1 MMNMN
6 VMTMNVNENQ
16 CIQHE
21 EQIQELARKTAELEA
36 HANFKEQRIS
46 ELIEDNKRIEGKIDN
61 LTDTVNKVM
70 LNSIRDDND
79 LNQRVLT
86 LETKSDTQEK
96 LLNEYEEK
104 ARKQRDEDRAKNNQN
119 IAIIGLVMTGV
130 SLIIALVPKLIP

>member
-119 IAIIGLVMTGV
+119 ITIIGLVMTGV
-130 SLIIALVPKLIP
+130 SLIIALAPKLIP

>member
-1 MMNMN
+1 
-6 VMTMNVNENQ
+6 MTMNVNENQ

-79 LNQRVLT
+79 LKQRVLT

-96 LLNEYEEK
+96 VLKEYEETQ
-104 ARKQRDEDRAKNNQN
+104 RKQREEDRAKTTQYMV
-119 IAIIGLVMTGV
+119 AIGTVIGVL
-130 SLIIALVPKLIP
+130 SFIFAYILK

>member
-1 MMNMN
+1 MN
-6 VMTMNVNENQ
+6 NET
-16 CIQHE
+16 CLQHE

-130 SLIIALVPKLIP
+130 SLIIALAPKLIP

>member
-1 MMNMN
+1 MN
-6 VMTMNVNENQ
+6 NET
-16 CIQHE
+16 CLQHE

-79 LNQRVLT
+79 LKQRVLT

-96 LLNEYEEK
+96 VLKEYEETQ
-104 ARKQRDEDRAKNNQN
+104 RKQREEDRAKTTQYM
-119 IAIIGLVMTGV
+119 AVIGTVIGIL
-130 SLIIALVPKLIP
+130 SFIFAYLLH

>member
-1 MMNMN
+1 MN
-6 VMTMNVNENQ
+6 NET
-16 CIQHE
+16 CLQHE

-61 LTDTVNKVM
+61 LTDTVNKVL

-96 LLNEYEEK
+96 LLKEYEEK

>member
-1 MMNMN
+1 MS
-6 VMTMNVNENQ
+6 VMRMNVNENQ

-21 EQIQELARKTAELEA
+21 EQIQELSRKTAELEA
-36 HANFKEQRIS
+36 HAGFKEQRIS

-79 LNQRVLT
+79 LKQRVLT

-96 LLNEYEEK
+96 VLKEYEETQ
-104 ARKQRDEDRAKNNQN
+104 RKQREEDRAKTTQYM
-119 IAIIGLVMTGV
+119 AIIGTVIGV
-130 SLIIALVPKLIP
+130 LSFIFAHIIK

>member
-1 MMNMN
+1 MMNTN
-6 VMTMNVNENQ
+6 VMTMNVNETP
-16 CIQHE
+16 CTAHE

-70 LNSIRDDND
+70 LNSIKDDND
-79 LNQRVLT
+79 LKQRVLT

-96 LLNEYEEK
+96 VLKEYEETQ
-104 ARKQRDEDRAKNNQN
+104 RKQREEDRAKTTQYMA
-119 IAIIGLVMTGV
+119 AIGTVIGVL
-130 SLIIALVPKLIP
+130 SFIFAYILK

>member
-1 MMNMN
+1 MN
-6 VMTMNVNENQ
+6 NET
-16 CIQHE
+16 CLQHE

-79 LNQRVLT
+79 LKQRVLT

-96 LLNEYEEK
+96 LLKEYEAK
-104 ARKQRDEDRAKNNQN
+104 AKKQRDDERARTNQYLSGIGVA
-119 IAIIGLVMTGV
+119 IAILSFVFAYV
-130 SLIIALVPKLIP
+130 LK

>member
-1 MMNMN
+1 MN
-6 VMTMNVNENQ
+6 NET
-16 CIQHE
+16 CLQHE

-79 LNQRVLT
+79 LKQRVLT

-96 LLNEYEEK
+96 VLKEYEETQ
-104 ARKQRDEDRAKNNQN
+104 RKQREEDRAKTTQYMV
-119 IAIIGLVMTGV
+119 AIGTVIGVL
-130 SLIIALVPKLIP
+130 SFIFAYILK